1 MGRYSGRLP
10 HDRGYLLWDEGVAS
24 PRFVESIER
33 WVENL
38 LLDDGMSIIPSGG
51 ANTSAK
57 LFCKSKGVFAGKEV
71 VNQLIKG
78 KNVDISWFVNDG
90 ELVERGILAEIFGPR
105 EALLALERTIL
116 NLLARLSGIATNTA
130 KWVEAAPC
138 SVACTRK
145 TTWGLLDKWAVHLGG
160 GLTHRLDKSDAL
172 MLKENDLVNS
182 NSIQDSLALIDPSE
196 WGFVEIE
203 VRTIE
208 QAEDAARSWDK
219 DEALVIMLDNMNSED
234 CMLVR
239 ERISAENIVLE
250 ISGGIRFEKL
260 EEITGVDVI
269 SASALNQGV
278 PHLDMSIIFEGVE

>member
-1 MGRYSGRLP
+1 M
-10 HDRGYLLWDEGVAS
+10 
-24 PRFVESIER
+24 ER
-33 WVENL
+33 WIENL
-38 LLDDGMSIIPSGG
+38 LLDDGMSVIPSGG
-51 ANTSAK
+51 ERTSAK

-71 VNQLIKG
+71 INQMIKG
-78 KNVDISWFVNDG
+78 KDVDISWFAEDG
-90 ELVERGILAEIFGPR
+90 DVVDEGILAEIEGPR
-105 EALLALERTIL
+105 DTLLALERTIL
-116 NLLARLSGIATNTA
+116 NLLARLSGIASNTA
-130 KWVEAAPC
+130 KWVDAAPC

-160 GLTHRLDKSDAL
+160 GLTHRLDKGDAL
-172 MLKENDLVNS
+172 MLKENDLANS
-182 NSIQDSLALIDPSE
+182 NSIKDSLAIIDPSK

-208 QAEDAARSWDK
+208 QAEDAAKYWDK

-234 CMLVR
+234 CISVR
-239 ERISAENIVLE
+239 EKITAKNIVLE

-260 EEITGVDVI
+260 GEITGVDVI